1 MDMSMLCGPSRTRGT
16 AFNPG
21 LTVRPVV
28 NISLL
33 PKRTTVARKEKLQK
47 QKQKNQTEDSNAHD
61 FPPALPRDEAN
72 LDEDSVIGE
81 VDRPEPPSD
90 KPEA

>member
-1 MDMSMLCGPSRTRGT
+1 MNMPMLCGPFRTRGT

-21 LTVRPVV
+21 LTVRPAV

-33 PKRTTVARKEKLQK
+33 PKRTTVVRKEKLHK
-47 QKQKNQTEDSNAHD
+47 QKQNHQTEEGNAHD
-61 FPPALPRDEAN
+61 FPAVVPRDEAN
-72 LDEDSVIGE
+72 LDEDSDIGE
-81 VDRPEPPSD
+81 VDRPKPPSD